1 MKSSSSSKDLSKY
14 KLSKNKNYNPFIEL
28 NIQKNDVKKNKD
40 DNSKRRKMYKLSTT
54 EAGSM
59 RFMNDK
65 QPQNDKINQRVVN
78 TRI

>member
-1 MKSSSSSKDLSKY
+1 M
-14 KLSKNKNYNPFIEL
+14 
-28 NIQKNDVKKNKD
+28 D

-78 TRI
+78 TRL